1 MQTPAFLKPSD
12 LIALAAPSRFCT
24 EEQVQAVSALIEAN
38 GFRVKVPAGLFERDG
53 QLAGPDLHR
62 AKLLQSQLDDR
73 EVKAVL
79 CMRGGYGAGRILS
92 FPDKSGQILRLKNRE
107 NMPWLCG
114 FSDTT
119 ALHCAVQHAG
129 WASLHSP
136 VATTLLQ
143 APDAVQQQFFA
154 ALQGE
159 LSFDFPA
166 KRVPIHRD
174 AGDANT
180 FGTPEIWNHGDAEG
194 PLLGGNLSV
203 LYSLQGTNYFPDLEG
218 AILFIEDLDEMLYHL
233 DRMLLNFELA
243 GVFDRLAGVVIGQMS
258 DMRDNTKAYGFS
270 SDNPFGY
277 DTRAILERA
286 FSKFKGPVLFGF
298 EAGHEAENYTFPLGL
313 DVRLDTAAPPYL
325 SLLNR

>member
-1 MQTPAFLKPSD
+1 MQTPTFLKPSD

-24 EEQVQAVSALIEAN
+24 KAQVQAVTALIEAN
-38 GFRVKVPAGLFERDG
+38 GFRVKVPEGLFERDG
-53 QLAGPDLHR
+53 QLAGSDLHR
-62 AKLLQSQLDDR
+62 AKLLQTQLDDP

-79 CMRGGYGAGRILS
+79 CMRGGYGAGRIL
-92 FPDKSGQILRLKNRE
+92 PLLRLKNHQ

-114 FSDTT
+114 FSDVT
-119 ALHCAVQHAG
+119 ALHCALQHAG
-129 WASLHSP
+129 FISLHSP

-159 LSFDFPA
+159 LSFHFPA
-166 KRVPIHRD
+166 K

-180 FGTPEIWNHGDAEG
+180 HETREVWRQGEATG

-243 GVFDRLAGVVIGQMS
+243 GVFEKLAGVVIGQMS
-258 DMRDNTKAYGFS
+258 DMRDNTRAHGFS

-286 FSKFKGPVLFGF
+286 FQRFDGPVMYGF
-298 EAGHEAENYTFPLGL
+298 AAGHEPENYSFPLGMK
-313 DVRLDTAAPPYL
+313 VRLTCDRQAEL
-325 SLLNR
+325 RLVES